1 MAKQNPFIGG
11 RRVRATTEDSET
23 RALPT
28 QFFYDNPLPPIDWTF
43 ASLDKMA
50 DTPEQ
55 CMAVAAFHAC
65 VRAIAEG
72 VASLPWLLY
81 RKTKDGNVVATSH
94 PYYRLLH
101 DRPNEYQTSY
111 EFREQM
117 VFNAAV
123 HGNAY
128 ALKRYDSR
136 GFVSQLVP
144 IHPTFIDCKTLQNG
158 EVVFDYFD
166 PNGQKGRLTADDL
179 IHVRYLSDNG
189 LFGMSP
195 VRLIRD
201 VVTLA
206 REMDTYATRFWANDA
221 KPGVILETSQ
231 PIPEEAMRALRTQWQ
246 KMHQGPA
253 NAGRT
258 AILPNGMSVK
268 TLTGSTAEQ
277 AEMLE
282 LRTFVVQEIAR
293 AFRVPPSII
302 GELSHATYANVE
314 QEALAFV
321 QNTLTPW
328 CCRLESAIDRGLLS
342 DAPKYTNQLDVRGM
356 LRGDTAARSAYYV
369 AGLNN
374 GWLAINEV
382 RRLEDMPPFD
392 NPAANEPFIAANN
405 MQPLSEYGTEADSET
420 GETAPDESETTEES
434 TNETVS
440 IVDG

>member
-1 MAKQNPFIGG
+1 MAKTNPFIGG
-11 RRVRATTEDSET
+11 RRVDTPKPEPEKRAVP
-23 RALPT
+23 L
-28 QFFYDNPLPPIDWTF
+28 FYDNPLPPIDWTF
-43 ASLDKMA
+43 GGLESMNQ
-50 DTPEQ
+50 TPETA
-55 CMAVAAFHAC
+55 MAVSAFHAC

-72 VASLPWLLY
+72 VAALPWVLY
-81 RKTKDGNVVATSH
+81 RQTSDGNVVAKTH

-101 DRPNEYQTSY
+101 DRPNDYQTSY
-111 EFREQM
+111 EFREQL

-144 IHPTFIDCKTLQNG
+144 IHPTFIDIKTLKSG
-158 EVVFDYFD
+158 EVVYDYFD
-166 PNGQKGRLTADDL
+166 PNGPNGRLSADDL
-179 IHVRYLSDNG
+179 VHVRYLSDNG

-195 VRLIRD
+195 VRLIQN

-221 KPGVILETSQ
+221 KPGVILETTQ
-231 PIPEEAMRALRTQWQ
+231 PIPEEAMRALRSQWN
-246 KMHQGPA
+246 KMHAGPA
-253 NAGRT
+253 NAGKT

-268 TLTGSTAEQ
+268 TLTGATAEQ

-342 DAPKYTNQLDVRGM
+342 ETPKYTNQLDVRGM

-374 GWLAINEV
+374 GWLSINEV
-382 RRLEDMPPFD
+382 RKLEDLPPFPVD
-392 NPAANEPFIAANN
+392 AANEPFIAANN
-405 MQPLSEYGTEADSET
+405 MQPLSDFGTEA
-420 GETAPDESETTEES
+420 ESEPPALPPPDTTTEE
-434 TNETVS
+434 TTDEIVS